1 MLTETKHNHKVL
13 PILTKTLNPL
23 KSGIQSL
30 QKDTNEEGIK
40 RRETLNHCVVQLKH
54 RIRFTL
60 FSAKLFPINQYIFF
74 FSFYLHTLYVAHK
87 ICSWPKSSLFHSLA
101 QRQKEVSLIWS
112 SCSQT
117 VSTSRSLLVT
127 ANFTAAALF
136 ETPPPLWFFKIF
148 FYKNEWNTSLRSNF
162 FFFFSSLDYGRE
174 WRRDIWPYLILHGTH
189 NIDFVVY
196 LW

>member
-1 MLTETKHNHKVL
+1 MYPAYLLTGVFFNIKSNMLTETKHNHKVL

-74 FSFYLHTLYVAHK
+74 FPFIYIPFMLHTKSAPDQKAPFSTH
-87 ICSWPKSSLFHSLA
+87 WPKDKKKF
-101 QRQKEVSLIWS
+101 
-112 SCSQT
+112 
-117 VSTSRSLLVT
+117 
-127 ANFTAAALF
+127 
-136 ETPPPLWFFKIF
+136 P
-148 FYKNEWNTSLRSNF
+148 
-162 FFFFSSLDYGRE
+162 
-174 WRRDIWPYLILHGTH
+174 
-189 NIDFVVY
+189 
-196 LW
+196 

>member
-1 MLTETKHNHKVL
+1 MYPAYLLTGVFFNIKSNMLTETKHNHKVL

-74 FSFYLHTLYVAHK
+74 FFLLSTYPLCCTQNLLLTKKLPFPLTGPKTKRSF
-87 ICSWPKSSLFHSLA
+87 PN
-101 QRQKEVSLIWS
+101 
-112 SCSQT
+112 
-117 VSTSRSLLVT
+117 LV
-127 ANFTAAALF
+127 
-136 ETPPPLWFFKIF
+136 IM
-148 FYKNEWNTSLRSNF
+148 
-162 FFFFSSLDYGRE
+162 
-174 WRRDIWPYLILHGTH
+174 
-189 NIDFVVY
+189 
-196 LW
+196 

>member
-60 FSAKLFPINQYIFF
+60 FSAKLFPINRYIFF

-136 ETPPPLWFFKIF
+136 ETPPPFGFL
-148 FYKNEWNTSLRSNF
+148 NF
-162 FFFFSSLDYGRE
+162 FSIKMNETPAWGAISFSFFLPSIMGENGGEIFGL
-174 WRRDIWPYLILHGTH
+174 IWYCMEHTTSTL
-189 NIDFVVY
+189 
-196 LW
+196 